1 MLFTTLRTTSDKGD
15 KTMRTIALNAAVMIS
30 LFTTASS
37 AFCSGFALV
46 EQSASGL
53 GSAYSGGAAAADDAT
68 TVFTNPAAMVLLKGQ
83 QISGALHYI
92 SPSATFDKETAK
104 NAAGI
109 SYSGGNGGD
118 AGVAKVLPNIYY
130 VAKLNDDL
138 AVGLGL
144 NVPFGLATDYDKT
157 WVGRYHAV
165 TSDVKTININPSVG
179 YRINDKFSVGAGVS
193 AQYLEAELSNMVDFG
208 LSAYSKLLAAGQ
220 VAQANA
226 LAAAGAI
233 SNPRADVYGD
243 LKGHSWAYGYNLGTL
258 YTPSESTRFGA
269 AYRSKI
275 KHSLKG
281 DATFTQQDPAYL
293 TALGLAASANATFV
307 GQGIKGDIT
316 MPASASLSA
325 FHRIN
330 PSWAVTGD
338 ISWTQWSSFKK
349 LTINFDGTL
358 ATSPSVTT
366 ENWRDTWRYSL
377 GTTYNPTE
385 QLTLRTGIAYDMSPV
400 PDNEHRT
407 PRIPDNNRFW
417 IAVGAGYKFT
427 DLISMDL
434 GYAHLFVADSKINKS
449 AATTEDAGR
458 GTLAGSFS
466 TSVDILS
473 TQLNI
478 RF

>member
-1 MLFTTLRTTSDKGD
+1 MLFTTLCTTSEKGD
-15 KTMRTIALNAAVMIS
+15 KTMRVIVLNAVVMIS
-30 LFTTASS
+30 LLTTASS

-92 SPSATFDKETAK
+92 SPSATFDKETAR

-193 AQYLEAELSNMVDFG
+193 AQYLEAELSSMLDFG
-208 LSAYSKLLAAGQ
+208 LSAYLGSGS
-220 VAQANA
+220 NPA
-226 LAAAGAI
+226 LAGAI

-243 LKGHSWAYGYNLGTL
+243 LKGNSWAYGYNLGTL

-293 TALGLAASANATFV
+293 TALGLAATANATFV
-307 GQGIKGDIT
+307 NQGIKGDIT
-316 MPASASLSA
+316 LPASASLSA
-325 FHRIN
+325 FHRFN
-330 PSWAVTGD
+330 SSWAVTGD

-349 LTINFDGTL
+349 LSIGFDGTL
-358 ATSPSVTT
+358 AATPSVTT

-377 GTTYNPTE
+377 GTAYNPTE
-385 QLTLRTGIAYDMSPV
+385 QWTLRSGVAYDKSPV
-400 PDNEHRT
+400 PDNERRT
-407 PRIPDNNRFW
+407 PRIPDNDRFW

-434 GYAHLFVADSKINKS
+434 GYAHLFVADSKINKL
-449 AATTEDAGR
+449 ATTTEDAGR